1 MTALTTRLTRSLH
14 LRHPIISAPMAFA
27 GGGML
32 AAAVTQAGG
41 LGLIGGGYGDPAWL
55 EEQFA
60 AARGQRVGV
69 GFIAWSLRKSP
80 SVLSDILK
88 YRPAAVMLS
97 FGNPRPFIDDIR
109 GVGASLICQCQDM
122 DHVMD
127 AVDAGA
133 DIIVA
138 QGGEA
143 GGHGALRGTLSFV
156 PEVSDFLT
164 RESPDT
170 LLLAAGGIADGR
182 GLAAALMLGA
192 DGVLLGT
199 RLWASSEALVKP
211 GHHQAIVEANGDGT
225 LRTHVADIAR
235 QIPWPRGFSARI
247 ARNAFT
253 DQWHG
258 HEDALEKNISV
269 EGPKYRQAFA
279 EGDPDHTGVW
289 FGEAAGLID
298 EIESAAD
305 IIEKMASDAA
315 LQIKR
320 LGETGLS

>member
-1 MTALTTRLTRSLH
+1 MTALTTRLTRALH

-27 GGGML
+27 GGGLL
-32 AAAVTQAGG
+32 AAAVSRAGG